1 MPKKLKKTL
10 TSNTAFAEFSNVYKE
25 YVGKEYVVATFI
37 GREISMLKKAIDNN
51 DYYTILCALYESLRK
66 NGEKASIPFTLGGLS
81 YYLPDCK
88 RPDLYW
94 EVLTNPSPSSKLLWR
109 SLIRLETKWFPK
121 SSDKQAYSNIVT
133 KLEVEYGQ
141 NAIQKTLA

>member
-1 MPKKLKKTL
+1 MPKKPKRTL
-10 TSNTAFAEFSNVYKE
+10 TVNDAFTEYTEIYKQ
-25 YVGKEYVVATFI
+25 YTGKEYVVVTFI
-37 GREISMLKKAIDNN
+37 GREISMLKKAIDSN

-66 NGEKASIPFTLGGLS
+66 NGEKATIPFTIGGLS

-94 EVLTNPSPSSKLLWR
+94 GVLTNPTQSSKLLWR

-121 SSDKQAYSNIVT
+121 SSDKQTYSDIVE

-141 NAIQKTLA
+141 KAIQKTLA